1 MLKQAGHLAAGFAD
15 RLYKLFSQLLLGK
28 PARIMNHRR
37 LSIHS
42 LGWQEHVCTVIVC
55 VLTPLQPNNL
65 LTKKARGPEGA
76 GAAPAS
82 IMETNVCKASVF
94 YSNRN
99 SRQQASVRQTLPIF
113 LAFSFAGFVK
123 DFLVLFF
130 VFFGFFNFFTV

>member
-1 MLKQAGHLAAGFAD
+1 M
-15 RLYKLFSQLLLGK
+15 
-28 PARIMNHRR
+28 
-37 LSIHS
+37 
-42 LGWQEHVCTVIVC
+42 CTVIVC

-113 LAFSFAGFVK
+113 LAFSFVGFVK

-130 VFFGFFNFFTV
+130 GFFWGCCFFFFNFFTV